1 MKLLFFD
8 CFINDIQITMKK
20 GILHYLATGVTLLSV
35 SILAFFTGCKN
46 SVSGTE
52 TIEKQAAY
60 VTEAAPPAAISGSS
74 ETDIKS
80 LKIADAQT
88 ILARKQI
95 PILCYHQIRDWKE
108 TDSKTARPY
117 IVPVDQFKAQM
128 KALSDSGY
136 TTILPDQLYAYLA
149 AGIPVPDKAVMLTFD
164 DGDKD
169 QYTTG
174 LPELDKYGFKGVFF
188 IMTVSIGRSI
198 YMTKDQIRSL
208 SDKGHVIGSHTW
220 DHKNVKKFE
229 AGDWVTQIEKPSRQL
244 EEITGKPVRY
254 FAYPFGLWKP
264 EVIPSLKERGMVAA
278 FQLAVKRDEKDPLHT
293 IRRIIVPGTWD
304 GQGLIK
310 AMKSSF

>member
-1 MKLLFFD
+1 
-8 CFINDIQITMKK
+8 MKK
-20 GILHYLATGVTLLSV
+20 GILHYLTSGIALLSV
-35 SILAFFTGCKN
+35 SILALFTGCKI
-46 SVSGTE
+46 SDAKAESE
-52 TIEKQAAY
+52 EQQPLY
-60 VTEAAPPAAISGSS
+60 VTNAAPPPALPNKS
-74 ETDIKS
+74 EIN
-80 LKIADAQT
+80 IASMKVANAQT

-95 PILCYHQIRDWKE
+95 PILCYHQIRDWKDS
-108 TDSKTARPY
+108 DSKTARPY
-117 IVPVDQFKAQM
+117 IVPVDQFRAQM

-149 AGIPVPDKAVMLTFD
+149 AGIPVPEKAVMLTFD

-174 LPELDKYGFKGVFF
+174 LPELDKYRFKGVFF

-229 AGDWVTQIEKPSRQL
+229 AGDWATQIEKPSRQL
-244 EEITGKPVRY
+244 EEITGKPIRY

-278 FQLAVKRDEKDPLHT
+278 FQLAVKRDENDPLHT

-310 AMKSSF
+310 AMKNSF

>member
-1 MKLLFFD
+1 
-8 CFINDIQITMKK
+8 MKK
-20 GILHYLATGVTLLSV
+20 VNLPQLTVGIALACFSISTLLSACTNT
-35 SILAFFTGCKN
+35 STGDISN
-46 SVSGTE
+46 
-52 TIEKQAAY
+52 EKT
-60 VTEAAPPAAISGSS
+60 VELKSAPPASAVPALI
-74 ETDIKS
+74 DIKT
-80 LKIADAQT
+80 LKVADAQT
-88 ILARKQI
+88 ILSRKQI
-95 PILCYHQIRDWKE
+95 PILCYHQIRNWKDS
-108 TDSKTARPY
+108 DSKTARPY

-128 KALSDSGY
+128 KVLADSGY

-149 AGIPVPDKAVMLTFD
+149 AGVPVPEKAVMLTFD
-164 DGDKD
+164 DGDND

-174 LPELDKYGFKGVFF
+174 MPELDKYGFKGVFF

-229 AGDWVTQIEKPSRQL
+229 TADWATQIEKPSRQL
-244 EEITGKPVRY
+244 EEITGKPIQY

-264 EVIPSLKERGMVAA
+264 EVIPSLKERGMIAA
-278 FQLAVKRDEKDPLHT
+278 FQLAVKRDDKDPLHT

-310 AMKSSF
+310 AMKNSF